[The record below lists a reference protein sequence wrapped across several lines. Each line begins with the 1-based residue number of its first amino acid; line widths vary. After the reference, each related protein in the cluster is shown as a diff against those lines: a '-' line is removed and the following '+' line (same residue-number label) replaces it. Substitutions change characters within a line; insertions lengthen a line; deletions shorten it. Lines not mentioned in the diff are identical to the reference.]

1 MRYGIIGDIHSNL
14 EALDT
19 VLKALEGEDLD
30 QTICVGDIVGYGAY
44 PSECL
49 ARIRELD
56 VPSVAG
62 NHDYAAVDMTSIEY
76 FNPDARN
83 ATLWTR
89 EHLSAEDKDYL
100 ATLPLTMEFEDF
112 VISHGT
118 LHSPELFDYIQT
130 VYDAHLS
137 FQILETSI
145 CFLGHSHVPITFF
158 DDDPISYFM
167 EPEIPLSESEK
178 LLVNV
183 GSVGQPR
190 DQDPRAAYAVYDT
203 DDQII
208 WIKRLE
214 YDIQS
219 AAEKIL
225 EAGLPKMNAERLAH
239 GR

>member
-1 MRYGIIGDIHSNL
+1 MKYGIIADVHGNMH
-14 EALDT
+14 
-19 VLKALEGEDLD
+19 ALEVVLD
-30 QTICVGDIVGYGAY
+30 CLKREEVEATICLGDIVGYAAFPG
-44 PSECL
+44 ECL
-49 ARIRELD
+49 NKMRELQI
-56 VPSVAG
+56 PCIAG
-62 NHDYAAVDMTSIEY
+62 NHDYAAVEKTSIEY

-83 ATLWTR
+83 SMLWTR
-89 EHLSAEDKDYL
+89 EHLRDEDKDFL
-100 ATLPLTMEFEDF
+100 EALPLTMEFDDF
-112 VISHGT
+112 AVSHGT
-118 LHSPELFDYIQT
+118 LHSPEMFDYIQT

-137 FQILETSI
+137 FQVLEKQL

-158 DDDPISYFM
+158 DEDPISYFM

-203 DDQII
+203 DVQMI
-208 WIKRLE
+208 WIKRAP
-214 YDIQS
+214 YDIDA

-225 EAGLPKMNAERLAH
+225 EAGLPKMNADRLAV

>member
-14 EALDT
+14 EALGT
-19 VLKALEGEDLD
+19 VLTALDTEDLD
-30 QTICVGDIVGYGAY
+30 KTICVGDIVGYGAC

-56 VPSVAG
+56 IPSVAG
-62 NHDYAAVDMTSIEY
+62 NHDYAAVDKTSIEY
-76 FNPDARN
+76 FNPDARS

-89 EHLSAEDKDYL
+89 EHLSSEDKDFL
-100 ATLPLTMEFEDF
+100 AALPLTMEFDDF
-112 VISHGT
+112 VIAHGT

-137 FQILETSI
+137 FQVLEKST

-203 DDQII
+203 DEQVI
-208 WIKRLE
+208 WIRRLE

-225 EAGLPKMNAERLAH
+225 QAGLPKMNAERLAH

>member
-14 EALDT
+14 EALGT
-19 VLKALEGEDLD
+19 VLTALDTEDLD
-30 QTICVGDIVGYGAY
+30 KTICVGDIVGYGAC

-56 VPSVAG
+56 IPSVAG
-62 NHDYAAVDMTSIEY
+62 NHDYAAVDKTSIEY
-76 FNPDARN
+76 FNPDARS

-89 EHLSAEDKDYL
+89 EHLSSEDKDFL
-100 ATLPLTMEFEDF
+100 AALSLSMEFDDF
-112 VISHGT
+112 VIAHGT

-137 FQILETSI
+137 FQILEKSI

-167 EPEIPLSESEK
+167 ELEIPLSESEK
-178 LLVNV
+178 LLINV

-203 DDQII
+203 DEQVI
-208 WIKRLE
+208 WIRRLD

-219 AAEKIL
+219 AAERIL
-225 EAGLPKMNAERLAH
+225 QAGLPKMNAERLAH

>member
-1 MRYGIIGDIHSNL
+1 LRYGIIGDIHSNL
-14 EALDT
+14 EALET
-19 VLKALEGEDLD
+19 VLAALEREGLD
-30 QTICVGDIVGYGAY
+30 QTICVGDIVGYAAC

-56 VPSVAG
+56 IPSVAG
-62 NHDYAAVDMTSIEY
+62 NHDYAAVDKTSIEY

-89 EHLSAEDKDYL
+89 EQLSNEDKDFL
-100 ATLPLTMEFEDF
+100 AALPLTMDFDDF

-137 FQILETSI
+137 FQILEKSI

-203 DDQII
+203 DEQII

-214 YDIQS
+214 YDVQS
-219 AAEKIL
+219 VAEQIL
-225 EAGLPKMNAERLAH
+225 QAGLPTMNAERLAH